1 MELVVLGVTAAE
13 LGRYGFVI
21 RDSRSEPEL
30 EAGREWLRD
39 LLSTLNDGMKRPEVD
54 FRAYGTRLS
63 RLPRTATR

>member
-30 EAGREWLRD
+30 EAGRESGRD
-39 LLSTLNDGMKRPEVD
+39 LLSTLSMTG
-54 FRAYGTRLS
+54 
-63 RLPRTATR
+63 